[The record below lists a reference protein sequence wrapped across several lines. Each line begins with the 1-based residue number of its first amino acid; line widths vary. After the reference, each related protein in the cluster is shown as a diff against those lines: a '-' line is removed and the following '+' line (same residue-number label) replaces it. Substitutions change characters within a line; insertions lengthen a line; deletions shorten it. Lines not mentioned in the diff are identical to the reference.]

1 MTAPG
6 ALSPWDLAVAAVLLS
21 LGVLYLVGSLRLR
34 RRGAFTRPLEPI
46 AFAIGWCAL
55 MASVLPPLDA
65 LAVQL
70 FSIHMLQHE
79 LMMLVGAPLV
89 AVGRPL
95 PVWLAALS
103 GAPRSIATRTLQ
115 SAAVSG
121 GWRMFTAPVVACA
134 LHGLA
139 IWVWH
144 VPRLYD
150 VAVGNEAVHA
160 LQHAMF
166 IGTSMLLWWGL
177 LYGRYGRAGY
187 GAAVFYLFATAVHT
201 GILGAML
208 TFARVPLYGAY
219 AAPAAVRGIDAL
231 GDQQVAG
238 LVMWV
243 PAGLVLTLAALA
255 FLAAWLSASEARAS
269 ASGSGITSPPLL
281 RLPASSGVRS
291 PPSRPR

>member
-1 MTAPG
+1 
-6 ALSPWDLAVAAVLLS
+6 
-21 LGVLYLVGSLRLR
+21 
-34 RRGAFTRPLEPI
+34 
-46 AFAIGWCAL
+46 

-65 LAVQL
+65 LAVEL
-70 FSIHMLQHE
+70 FSVHMLQHE
-79 LMMLVGAPLV
+79 LMMLIGAPLV
-89 AVGRPL
+89 TLGRPL

-103 GAPRSIATRTLQ
+103 GSPHAAAARTLQ
-115 SAAVSG
+115 WTPVSG
-121 GWRMFTAPVVACA
+121 GWRLLTTPVVACA

-139 IWVWH
+139 IWLWH
-144 VPRLYD
+144 LPRLYD
-150 VAVGNEAVHA
+150 AAVANEAIHA

-166 IGTSMLLWWGL
+166 IGTSLLLWWGL

-208 TFARVPLYGAY
+208 TFARVPMYDVY
-219 AAPAAVRGIDAL
+219 ASPAAMRGIDAL

-255 FLAAWLSASEARAS
+255 FLAAWLSASER
-269 ASGSGITSPPLL
+269 
-281 RLPASSGVRS
+281 R
-291 PPSRPR
+291 

>member
-6 ALSPWDLAVAAVLLS
+6 ALSPWDLGVIALL
-21 LGVLYLVGSLRLR
+21 LGLGALYLTGTIRQR
-34 RRGAFTRPLEPI
+34 RRRVHTPPLEPV
-46 AFAIGWCAL
+46 AFAVGWLAL
-55 MASVLPPLDA
+55 MAAVLPPLDA

-79 LMMLVGAPLV
+79 LMMLIGAPLITL
-89 AVGRPL
+89 GRPL
-95 PVWLAALS
+95 PVCLEALS
-103 GAPRSIATRTLQ
+103 GAPRAMATRTLQ
-115 SAAVSG
+115 SETVGG
-121 GWRMFTAPVVACA
+121 GWRVLTTPVVACA

-144 VPRLYD
+144 VPQLYD
-150 VAVGNEAVHA
+150 IAVGNEAVHA
-160 LQHAMF
+160 LQHAIF
-166 IGTSMLLWWGL
+166 IGTSVLLWWGL

-208 TFARVPLYGAY
+208 TFARVPLYDAY
-219 AAPAAVRGIDAL
+219 SGPAAAGGVDAL

-243 PAGLVLTLAALA
+243 PAGLVLTLAAMA
-255 FLAAWLSASEARAS
+255 FLAAWLSASERRPS
-269 ASGSGITSPPLL
+269 ADTLLSP
-281 RLPASSGVRS
+281 LPET
-291 PPSRPR
+291 PQDP

>member
-6 ALSPWDLAVAAVLLS
+6 PLSPWDLAVAALLTVC
-21 LGVLYLVGSLRLR
+21 GAFYAAGSLRLK
-34 RRGAFTRPLEPI
+34 RRGVRVRWLEI
-46 AFAIGWCAL
+46 ASFAVGWCAL
-55 MASVLPPLDA
+55 MGAVLPPIDA

-70 FSIHMLQHE
+70 FSVHMVQHE
-79 LMMLVGAPLV
+79 LMMLIGAPLV
-89 AVGRPL
+89 TLGRPL
-95 PVWLAALS
+95 PVWLAALPRRSS
-103 GAPRSIATRTLQ
+103 GVATRTLQ
-115 SAAVSG
+115 SGLIAHA
-121 GWRMFTAPVVACA
+121 WRVLTTPVFACA

-139 IWVWH
+139 IWIWH

-150 VAVGNEAVHA
+150 VAVENEAVHA
-160 LQHAMF
+160 LQHMMF
-166 IGTSMLLWWGL
+166 IGTSLVLWWGL

-219 AAPAAVRGIDAL
+219 AAPAAVRGIDPL

-243 PAGLVLTLAALA
+243 PAGLVLTLAGLA
-255 FLAAWLSASEARAS
+255 FLAAWLSASERRIANQ
-269 ASGSGITSPPLL
+269 
-281 RLPASSGVRS
+281 
-291 PPSRPR
+291 

>member
-1 MTAPG
+1 MNEPR
-6 ALSPWDLAVAAVLLS
+6 ALSPWDLAVVALLTT
-21 LGVLYLVGSLRLR
+21 LGLLYLVGSIRLR
-34 RRGAFTRPLEPI
+34 RHRARTRPLEPT

-70 FSIHMLQHE
+70 FSVHMLQHE
-79 LMMLVGAPLV
+79 LMMLIGAPLV
-89 AVGRPL
+89 TLGRPL

-103 GAPRSIATRTLQ
+103 GSLRRTVAGVLQ
-115 SAAVSG
+115 STSVAG
-121 GWRMFTAPVVACA
+121 GWRLSTNPLLACT
-134 LHGLA
+134 LHGVA

-144 VPRLYD
+144 FPRLYD
-150 VAVGNEAVHA
+150 VAVQNEAVHA

-166 IGTSMLLWWGL
+166 IGTSLLLWWGL

-208 TFARVPLYGAY
+208 TFAGVPLYRAY
-219 AAPAAVRGIDAL
+219 AAPAVARGIDAL

-243 PAGLVLTLAALA
+243 PAGLVLTLAGLA
-255 FLAAWLSASEARAS
+255 FFAAWLSASERA
-269 ASGSGITSPPLL
+269 
-281 RLPASSGVRS
+281 
-291 PPSRPR
+291 PSV